1 MRTGTAPVRSAAC
14 PVSSPCAEA
23 VCQSSSVD
31 LQVSTR
37 EESGRTVVAAV
48 GEVDVYTAPTLD
60 AELTRVVSSGVTA
73 VVVDLT
79 GVEFLD
85 STGLSVIVKALKRVR
100 EAGGTL
106 SVVVASERVAKVFRI
121 TGLDQILPV
130 HPTLAEAL
138 GS

>member
-1 MRTGTAPVRSAAC
+1 VRTGTAPVRSAAC

-60 AELTRVVSSGVTA
+60 AELTRATDAGATA
-73 VVVDLT
+73 LVVDLS
-79 GVEFLD
+79 GVDFLD
-85 STGLSVIVKALKRVR
+85 STGLSVLVKALERLR
-100 EAGGTL
+100 ARDGRL
-106 SVVVASERVAKVFRI
+106 DVVVTAERVAKVFRI
-121 TGLDQILPV
+121 TGLDEML
-130 HPTLAEAL
+130 TLHGSLDDAL
-138 GS
+138 AG